1 MNPIHISVTVE
12 TDGEIRLSN
21 LPVKRGEQVEM
32 ILIATPPLPAHSV
45 VRLGGA
51 LAPLSDI
58 DAQADPIT
66 DALADLRRE
75 RAARLDS
82 ADTASPDQ
90 RTSAP

>member
-32 ILIATPPLPAHSV
+32 ILIATPPHPGHSV
-45 VRLGGA
+45 IRLGGA
-51 LAPLSDI
+51 LAASSDI
-58 DAQADPIT
+58 DAHADPIA

-75 RAARLDS
+75 RTARLDA
-82 ADTASPDQ
+82 ADTDSPDQ
-90 RTSAP
+90 STSAP